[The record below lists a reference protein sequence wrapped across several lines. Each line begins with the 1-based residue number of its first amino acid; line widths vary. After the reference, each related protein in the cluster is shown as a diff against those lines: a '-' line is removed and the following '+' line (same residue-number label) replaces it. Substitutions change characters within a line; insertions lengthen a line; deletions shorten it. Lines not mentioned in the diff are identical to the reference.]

1 MTRRWLKVAITFTAI
16 FLLSLSVSTQTAQAF
31 SWLDFLLRGVQIIQ
45 ISNISEQE
53 EVALGGQID
62 QRIRRQVKISSNA
75 QANELVKTIGAELVP
90 HSDRPQ
96 IPYTFQVVED
106 PEINAFATLGGYVY
120 VNTGTIAA
128 ADNRAQLAAVI
139 AHEIGHIAG
148 RHSLEQLKQA
158 AIAEGI
164 LTLVGAD
171 RNELVRLG
179 TAIGVTL
186 PRSREDEFDADR
198 RGLFNLA
205 RAGYAPQAM
214 PKFMEKLGSAATG
227 LVDLNFLSTHPPVPD
242 RIAFLNSLIQEHNLQ
257 GSKGLDDASYQQTWR
272 NFPGEAR
279 QKRQG
284 GSTLKLRLQ

>member
-1 MTRRWLKVAITFTAI
+1 M
-16 FLLSLSVSTQTAQAF
+16 
-31 SWLDFLLRGVQIIQ
+31 
-45 ISNISEQE
+45 
-53 EVALGGQID
+53 
-62 QRIRRQVKISSNA
+62 
-75 QANELVKTIGAELVP
+75 
-90 HSDRPQ
+90 
-96 IPYTFQVVED
+96 
-106 PEINAFATLGGYVY
+106 
-120 VNTGTIAA
+120 
-128 ADNRAQLAAVI
+128 
-139 AHEIGHIAG
+139 
-148 RHSLEQLKQA
+148 EQLKQA